1 MIEQL
6 IETHPSVAKCIVV
19 GIPHKHK
26 MEVPKAYVVLKNR
39 KTKKE
44 LLLLEFKK
52 ICKNNLP
59 KYSWPYKYEFVDEL
73 PVTKVG
79 KIDFKSLQNGNK

>member
-1 MIEQL
+1 MKQ
-6 IETHPSVAKCIVV
+6 
-19 GIPHKHK
+19 
-26 MEVPKAYVVLKNR
+26 
-39 KTKKE
+39 
-44 LLLLEFKK
+44 K